1 MSAHRSTMTAMPA
14 NRPAIPRELDR
25 KVRVEAGHR
34 CAIPHCRMP
43 IIEIA
48 HIQPWAKVKCHEFE
62 NLIALCPTCH
72 TLFDRG
78 DIDRKSMLHYKARLS
93 PFSPY
98 ALAEH
103 PDHIDLLAAYQK
115 FRAFIDMWLDA
126 ARAFTAAKQQG
137 AGADEGRR
145 IFRATG
151 DAAMEASYARLYLAA
166 EAPPLVAKAADQI
179 MNAAVWST
187 CATMGRPVPAE
198 FLDLKPAT
206 DDLPALWADLEHE
219 IHEVLNAPARKKV
232 KLMPQRPHYVDEL
245 DEGERQRSDSR
256 STNR

>member
-1 MSAHRSTMTAMPA
+1 MPA

-25 KVRVEAGHR
+25 RVRVEAGHR

-43 IIEIA
+43 VLVIA
-48 HIQPWAKVKCHEFE
+48 HIRPWATVKRHEFE
-62 NLIALCPTCH
+62 NLVALCPNCH

-78 DIDRKSMLHYKARLS
+78 DIDRKSMLHYKGRLS

-115 FRAFIDMWLDA
+115 FRVFIDMWLDA
-126 ARAFTAAKQQG
+126 ARAFSAAKQQG

-145 IFRATG
+145 VFRTTG
-151 DAAMEASYARLYLAA
+151 DAAMKASHARLYLAA
-166 EAPPLVAKAADQI
+166 ESPPPVAKAADQI
-179 MNAAVWST
+179 MNAAVWSACT
-187 CATMGRPVPAE
+187 TMGMPVPAE
-198 FLDLKPAT
+198 FLHLKPAT

-245 DEGERQRSDSR
+245 DEGQRQRFA
-256 STNR
+256 